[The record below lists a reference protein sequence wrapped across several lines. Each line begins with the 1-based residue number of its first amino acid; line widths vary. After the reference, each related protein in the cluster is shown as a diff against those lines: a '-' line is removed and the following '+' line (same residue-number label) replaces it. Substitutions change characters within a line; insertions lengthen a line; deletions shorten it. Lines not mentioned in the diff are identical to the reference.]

1 MPEPMPALPAA
12 ALERGA
18 IRAIS
23 FDLDETLWPVAP
35 ALERAEQALW
45 QWLHAHAP
53 ALVERY
59 DRAALAALREQ
70 VWREAD
76 PRTRA
81 DYGALR
87 RRTLAL
93 ALEACGDDPAK
104 SSDAYQVFHAARQ
117 MVDPYEDADAALA
130 RIAAR
135 FPLAALSNGTAEVA
149 RTGIGRHFGFQVFAG
164 SVGAGKPDARIFH
177 ATCERFGL
185 AASAVLHVGDDL
197 ELDVEGARAAGL
209 QAAWI
214 DRDGRGARSDS
225 GHSAAARFR
234 NLHDFADWLLDGPR

>member
-1 MPEPMPALPAA
+1 MPAA
-12 ALERGA
+12 AAAAVDRGA

-45 QWLHAHAP
+45 QWLRAYAP
-53 ALVERY
+53 AVAERY

-70 VWREAD
+70 VRRAAD
-76 PRTRA
+76 PRTQA
-81 DYGALR
+81 DFGALR

-93 ALEACGDDPAK
+93 ALGACGEDPAK
-104 SSDAYQVFHAARQ
+104 SSDAYEVFHAARQ
-117 MVDPYEDADAALA
+117 VVDPYDDTDAALA

-149 RTGIGRHFGFQVFAG
+149 RTRIGRHFGFQVFAG
-164 SVGAGKPDARIFH
+164 GIGAGKPDARIFH

-197 ELDVEGARAAGL
+197 ELDIEGARAAGL

-214 DRDGRGARSDS
+214 DRDGRGARPDS
-225 GHSAAARFR
+225 GTAPAARFR
-234 NLHDFADWLLDGPR
+234 NLHDLADWLLEGPR